1 MKGWGR
7 ASLAALALCLV
18 AEVAVRLAGVVDV
31 PLFAVNTETGYL
43 PAPSQSGA
51 FMRKNAWAF
60 NELGM
65 GTRRAFKAG
74 PERDILLVGDSVV
87 YGGPHYA
94 EAERLGP
101 LLERAL
107 PGSRVWP
114 LAAGSWATRNELAW
128 LRQHPEVVKQVDD
141 IVLVVTS
148 GDFTNE
154 AASWHCESNNPT
166 HQPWSAL
173 WFLAVKKLKLEPC
186 DQTLPE
192 HKVPDASWQ
201 QELQAWLSLPD
212 IKSKRLT
219 FILYPFKAPFEN
231 QGLEA
236 NRPEREALAASG
248 VQVVWDLAK
257 DPAWRLDLYKDD
269 SHPSPQGNAALA
281 GFTARAL
288 NMQPALKQTALAQ
301 RAGAALSAVKN
312 P

>member
-1 MKGWGR
+1 
-7 ASLAALALCLV
+7 
-18 AEVAVRLAGVVDV
+18 
-31 PLFAVNTETGYL
+31 
-43 PAPSQSGA
+43 
-51 FMRKNAWAF
+51 
-60 NELGM
+60 
-65 GTRRAFKAG
+65 
-74 PERDILLVGDSVV
+74 
-87 YGGPHYA
+87 
-94 EAERLGP
+94 
-101 LLERAL
+101 
-107 PGSRVWP
+107 
-114 LAAGSWATRNELAW
+114 
-128 LRQHPEVVKQVDD
+128 VDD

-192 HKVPDASWQ
+192 HKVPDGSWQ
-201 QELQAWLSLPD
+201 RELKDWVNSPD

-269 SHPSPQGNAALA
+269 AHPSAQGNAVLA
-281 GFTARAL
+281 SFISRAL
-288 NMQPALKQTALAQ
+288 TVPP
-301 RAGAALSAVKN
+301 AVKQVVLAFN
-312 P
+312 D

>member
-43 PAPSQSGA
+43 PAPSQSGT

-173 WFLAVKKLKLEPC
+173 WFLAVKKLKLAPC

-192 HKVPDASWQ
+192 HKVPDGNTRA
-201 QELQAWLSLPD
+201 ELAAWLQDPGL
-212 IKSKRLT
+212 KGKRLSVL
-219 FILYPFKAPFEN
+219 LYPFKEPFEKHGTQAN
-231 QGLEA
+231 Q
-236 NRPEREALAASG
+236 PESEFLRSLG
-248 VQVVWDLAK
+248 VTAQADLAIE
-257 DPAWRLDLYKDD
+257 PSWHAALYKDD
-269 SHPSPQGNAALA
+269 AHPTETGNQRLALVIA
-281 GFTARAL
+281 RVLTA
-288 NMQPALKQTALAQ
+288 QPTT
-301 RAGAALSAVKN
+301 